1 MSIFE
6 HESDIDAILF
16 RQVRPHGVLS
26 LRVEAALRAVKRVP
40 FLPPANSDVAYGDA
54 PIVLKR
60 RCEMPFFVLARVLEG
75 LAIQHH
81 ERACV
86 ISAGA
91 GYSATLISRLCN
103 HVEAF
108 ESDSVLF
115 VRLID
120 ATRDNA
126 SLSPVSSLSPDLV
139 DVIFMDGGSISVIT
153 QAVMD
158 KLAIGGRL
166 AVVQI
171 RPDTVGQKRGIAAIH
186 VPLCQLI
193 IYEMQEVPLYDE
205 AGQKQLKRTLMPIK
219 KIMDIHMPELNTLT
233 RQNESFH
240 F

>member
-1 MSIFE
+1 
-6 HESDIDAILF
+6 
-16 RQVRPHGVLS
+16 
-26 LRVEAALRAVKRVP
+26 
-40 FLPPANSDVAYGDA
+40 
-54 PIVLKR
+54 
-60 RCEMPFFVLARVLEG
+60 
-75 LAIQHH
+75 
-81 ERACV
+81 
-86 ISAGA
+86 
-91 GYSATLISRLCN
+91 
-103 HVEAF
+103 
-108 ESDSVLF
+108 
-115 VRLID
+115 
-120 ATRDNA
+120 
-126 SLSPVSSLSPDLV
+126 
-139 DVIFMDGGSISVIT
+139 
-153 QAVMD
+153 MD

>member
-1 MSIFE
+1 MSIFD
-6 HESDIDAILF
+6 HESDIDTILF

-26 LRVEAALRAVKRVP
+26 VRVEAALRAVKRLP

-81 ERACV
+81 ERVCV

-91 GYSATLISRLCN
+91 GYSATLMSRLCN

-120 ATRDNA
+120 ATRGNT

-153 QAVMD
+153 QAVMN
-158 KLAIGGRL
+158 KLTIGGRL
-166 AVVQI
+166 AVVQV
-171 RPDTVGQKRGIAAIH
+171 RPGCAGKRGITSIY

-193 IYEMQEVPLYDE
+193 IYEMQAISSTDNN
-205 AGQKQLKRTLMPIK
+205 GQMYLKRKLVPVK
-219 KIMDIHMPELNTLT
+219 KMMDLHMPELNTLS